1 MAFSAASGQRCWV
14 SVEFHALL
22 WETWEHEHFVFNPRS
37 GETHVLNDLA
47 GEMLRALAEKPHTAA
62 ELALRFRDRL
72 AGGGPDDVQPAVD
85 ALLRQLDQ
93 LGLVDADST

>member
-1 MAFSAASGQRCWV
+1 MSGGSSWACAKL
-14 SVEFHALL
+14 EDLL
-22 WETWEHEHFVFNPRS
+22 WETWDNEHFVFNPRS

-47 GEMLRALAEKPHTAA
+47 GEMLRALGEKPHTAA
-62 ELALRFRDRL
+62 DLALRFRDRL
-72 AGGGPDDVQPAVD
+72 DGAGSDDVRPAVD